1 MAIVGGGDREG
12 RRPGEVVPAEA
23 TRRPTQWQVM
33 SPGPPAP
40 MADEGDLPFH
50 LDLLVYGRTLLKYRW
65 TILVSILAAL
75 TIGAA
80 VTYLMR
86 PIYTAQATLQIDRE
100 AAKVVNVQD
109 VTPSDELVA
118 GEEFFQT
125 QYGLLRSK
133 SLSEKVDDS
142 LGLSKDNAFIIAMGA
157 KPPVAGPRLPA
168 SDLPRARR
176 ETVIALLHGAEDVVP
191 VRGSR
196 LVAVRFA
203 SPSPALSAR
212 IANAFAENFIGANLD
227 RRFASASY
235 ARDFLERRLA
245 QVKTKLEESERA
257 LVAYATSQ
265 GIIQLSEPSPGAGSQ
280 NPGEQQSLQSA
291 NLGAFNSALAAAKTQ
306 RIQAEQR
313 WRQAQATPGLGLP
326 EILQSPTVQQLS
338 QTRAKLQAEYQ
349 DKLRVFKP
357 DWPDML
363 QLKAQIEE
371 NDRQLAAEAQNIR
384 NSLRAQYVIAVNNEK
399 SLMSQVSGLKGD
411 VLDLRSRSIQYTILQ
426 REVDTNRT
434 LYDGLL
440 QRYKE
445 VGVAGGVTNNN
456 ISIVD
461 RADPPGV
468 PSSPKIVLNMLLAAI
483 AGVVLGVVAAFARDM
498 FDQAIRVPNDVETKL
513 GLPVLGIIPLLAKG
527 IQPSQ
532 ALAETRS
539 PMSEAYH
546 SLRSALQFSTAD
558 GFPSSLLITS
568 PRPSEGKSTTAI
580 AISQNMA
587 RLGFRTLLVDA
598 DLRDPSLH
606 KTIGADNRTGLSN
619 ILTGSA
625 TLVEVLQET
634 DLPDLF
640 IIPSGPLPPN
650 PAELLASNRLH
661 AFVVAAA
668 AQFDM
673 VVFDGPPVM
682 GLADAPMIG
691 SLLTGA
697 LLVLESGRSVR
708 LQARAAIKRL
718 EMANVRVLGTVLTK
732 FNARKSAYGYGQ
744 GYGYE
749 YDYNYGLGSKPHR
762 RSTGLQAVG
771 DRARRLMNR

>member
-1 MAIVGGGDREG
+1 MAIPGGGDREVG
-12 RRPGEVVPAEA
+12 RPKGEAGLPVEASPRPSL
-23 TRRPTQWQVM
+23 WQVM
-33 SPGPPAP
+33 PAGPPPPA
-40 MADEGDLPFH
+40 ADDADLPFH
-50 LDLLVYGRTLLKYRW
+50 LDLLVYGRILLKYRW
-65 TILVSILAAL
+65 TILISILVAL
-75 TIGAA
+75 MVGAG

-86 PIYTAQATLQIDRE
+86 PVYTAQATLQIDRE

-133 SLSEKVDDS
+133 SLAQKVDES
-142 LGLSKDNAFIIAMGA
+142 LGLSRDDAFIIAMDA

-168 SDLPRARR
+168 SALPDARR
-176 ETVIALLHGAEDVVP
+176 GEVLALLRAGQGVVP

-196 LVAVRFA
+196 LVSVTFA
-203 SPSPALSAR
+203 SPNPALSAK

-227 RRFASASY
+227 RRFESASY
-235 ARDFLERRLA
+235 AKDFLERRLA
-245 QVKTKLEESERA
+245 QVKTKLEDSERQ

-265 GIIQLSEPSPGAGSQ
+265 GIIQLSEPSAGGSQ
-280 NPGEQQSLQSA
+280 NPGEQTSLQSA
-291 NLGAFNSALAAAKTQ
+291 NLGALNSALATAKTQ

-313 WRQAQATPGLGLP
+313 WRQAQATPGLGLA
-326 EILQSPTVQQLS
+326 EILQSPTVQQLT
-338 QTRAKLQAEYQ
+338 QTRARLVTEYQ

-357 DWPDML
+357 DYPDMQ

-384 NSLRAQYVIAVNNEK
+384 ASLQAQYVIALNNEK
-399 SLMSQVSGLKGD
+399 SLNAQVNGLKGD
-411 VLDLRSRSIQYTILQ
+411 VLDLRSRSIQYNILQ

-456 ISIVD
+456 ISVVD
-461 RADPPGV
+461 RADPPAL
-468 PSSPKIVLNMLLAAI
+468 PSSPKILLNMLLAAI
-483 AGVVLGVVAAFARDM
+483 GGVVLGVLLAFAREM
-498 FDQAIRVPNDVETKL
+498 FDQAIRVPSDVEGKI

-527 IQPSQ
+527 VQPAQ

-606 KTIGADNRTGLSN
+606 KTMGADNRAGLSN
-619 ILTGSA
+619 ILTGAASL
-625 TLVEVLQET
+625 TEVLQET

-650 PAELLASNRLH
+650 PAELLASTRLQ
-661 AFVVAAA
+661 ALIGAAGS
-668 AQFDM
+668 QFDM

-691 SLLTGA
+691 SLLSGA
-697 LLVLESGRSVR
+697 LLVIESGRTVR
-708 LQARAAIKRL
+708 LQVRAAVKRL

-749 YDYNYGLGSKPHR
+749 YDYNYGHQPGPSR
-762 RSTGLQAVG
+762 GLQAVG
-771 DRARRLMNR
+771 ARARRLMNR